1 MNDSLI
7 GHILVR
13 LVFGKACLPR
23 VLGMLIKIS
32 KIDIRPVRL
41 PVKRGKQGTPAYGLK
56 KVDQEF
62 RIDIGPLICLKY
74 EANNHLKPS
83 LSFK

>member
-23 VLGMLIKIS
+23 VLGMLIKN
-32 KIDIRPVRL
+32 
-41 PVKRGKQGTPAYGLK
+41 LK
-56 KVDQEF
+56 KRQTKGNSGIYV
-62 RIDIGPLICLKY
+62 PL
-74 EANNHLKPS
+74 
-83 LSFK
+83 

>member
-1 MNDSLI
+1 MAGARVNGRSMHDSLI

-23 VLGMLIKIS
+23 VLGMLIKNS
-32 KIDIRPVRL
+32 
-41 PVKRGKQGTPAYGLK
+41 KRGKQGTPAYGLK

-62 RIDIGPLICLKY
+62 KIDIGP
-74 EANNHLKPS
+74 
-83 LSFK
+83 